1 MCVSGAK
8 KCLFFGKFGALCFR
22 ETPVL
27 RFTLLPYYR
36 CITLLQHFFF
46 INMTPLENPLP
57 LECILKIKENQKHC
71 KGGATRA
78 QNFIHP
84 SYQYIHTLLT
94 TPRDIFG
101 DSSIRIPDPWEK
113 STSKK
118 MFGIVF
124 SLVTSKKGHCR
135 GWSKVARAL
144 VLKSMYPSPSQ
155 KYPFVPRIS
164 LFLSRSVLL
173 FSGIAPLFSRIAL

>member
-1 MCVSGAK
+1 
-8 KCLFFGKFGALCFR
+8 
-22 ETPVL
+22 
-27 RFTLLPYYR
+27 
-36 CITLLQHFFF
+36 
-46 INMTPLENPLP
+46 MTPLENPLP

-94 TPRDIFG
+94 TPGDIFG

-124 SLVTSKKGHCR
+124 SLVTSKKDHSR

-144 VLKSMYPSPSQ
+144 VLSQCTLLLPKSTLLFPE
-155 KYPFVPRIS
+155 YPFSCPEVSFCFLELPLCFPELPFSKLLVFLIS
-164 LFLSRSVLL
+164 LK
-173 FSGIAPLFSRIAL
+173 PLHGV

>member
-1 MCVSGAK
+1 MFVFRKIWRA
-8 KCLFFGKFGALCFR
+8 LFSWNTGFEIHPFAL
-22 ETPVL
+22 L
-27 RFTLLPYYR
+27 SMYYI
-36 CITLLQHFFF
+36 ITTFFL

-94 TPRDIFG
+94 TPGDIFG

-124 SLVTSKKGHCR
+124 SLVTSKKDHSR